1 MSHPVER
8 VVCRKCGW
16 RGRRA
21 YLGADAC
28 DCVDPCSCPRYAP
41 CPCGWRV
48 VRSERGRGRPR
59 KLADDKVLARWPEVV
74 AGTISRRRL
83 AVELSVTVPTLMAA
97 AERLGLV
104 VRSDP

>member
-8 VVCRKCGW
+8 VVCRECGW

-21 YLGADAC
+21 HLGADAC
-28 DCVDPCSCPRYAP
+28 ECLEPCSCPRYAP
-41 CPCGWRV
+41 CGCGGQVDRP
-48 VRSERGRGRPR
+48 GRGRPR
-59 KLADDKVLARWPEVV
+59 KLDDAIILERWPDVV

-83 AVELSVTVPTLMAA
+83 AYELSVTLPTLRAA

-104 VRSDP
+104 VGSTP

>member
-21 YLGADAC
+21 YYGADAC
-28 DCVDPCSCPRYAP
+28 NCYEPCSCPRYGP
-41 CPCGWRV
+41 CPCGGRV
-48 VRSERGRGRPR
+48 DRSERGRGRPR
-59 KLADDKVLARWPEVV
+59 KLDDDAVLSRWPEVL
-74 AGTISRRRL
+74 AGSISRRRL

-104 VRSDP
+104 VRSAP